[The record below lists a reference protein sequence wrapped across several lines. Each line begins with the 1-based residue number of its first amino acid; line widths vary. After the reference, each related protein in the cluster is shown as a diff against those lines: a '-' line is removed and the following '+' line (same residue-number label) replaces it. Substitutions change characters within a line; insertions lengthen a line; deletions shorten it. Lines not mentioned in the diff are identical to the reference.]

1 MGSLRILASLAILI
15 LIASDS
21 PAQNGEAHSAQVV
34 KSTPTLVIVPT
45 LVRSQYGEIIRNLD
59 AGRFRL
65 TDNGQEQDVYL
76 EHIENE
82 PPAVVVLIQTGG
94 TASNELGNYSKLDT
108 IVGSILGAS
117 QNKLAV
123 VSFDSH
129 VRQIWGF
136 PPRVDGLDY
145 ALTHQ
150 TGGDNGAAIRDAIRC
165 GINLLQNQPTQ
176 FRRIILLLSQDKDSG
191 SESSFADVLQEVAR
205 SGATI
210 YSLTFS
216 RDSESRR
223 KPKEKAPSDATVGE
237 LAAQSGGEALRFND
251 EDELEQATSIVRDD
265 IRSGYVLS
273 FRPTSPTPGLHTIN
287 VQVVQQMGRLKVL
300 ARKKYWLD

>member
-1 MGSLRILASLAILI
+1 MGPLRTLAFLAILI
-15 LIASDS
+15 LIANDS
-21 PAQNGEAHSAQVV
+21 PAQSGEAHSTQVV
-34 KSTPTLVIVPT
+34 KSTSTLVTVPT

-59 AGRFRL
+59 VGRFRL

-82 PPAVVVLIQTGG
+82 PLAVVVLIQTGG

-108 IVGSILGAS
+108 IMGSILEAS
-117 QNKLAV
+117 QSKLAV

-136 PPRVDGLDY
+136 PPKVDGLDY

-150 TGGDNGAAIRDAIRC
+150 TGGDRGAAIRDAISC
-165 GINLLQNQPTQ
+165 GINLLQKQPTQ
-176 FRRIILLLSQDKDSG
+176 FRRILLLLSQDKDSG
-191 SESSFADVLQEVAR
+191 SESSFADVLREMAR
-205 SGATI
+205 TGTTI

-216 RDSESRR
+216 GDSESR
-223 KPKEKAPSDATVGE
+223 KNPKEKPPSDAMVGE
-237 LAAQSGGEALRFND
+237 LAAQSGGESLRFND

-273 FRPTSPTPGLHTIN
+273 FRPRSPTPGLHTLN
-287 VQVVQQMGRLKVL
+287 VQVVQRMGRLKVL